1 MNHISARERV
11 HQARIELEA
20 AERALDAHRQPWHER
35 LCRHRVA
42 LLIGSGLLSSLAFA
56 TVPQRRLAHIG
67 ASLFAGSAS
76 LARSPLMPLF
86 LGALLSNIQ
95 RVHKTREALAAEDS
109 KGAQDEILSHP

>member
-20 AERALDAHRQPWHER
+20 AERALDSHRQPWHAH
-35 LCRHRVA
+35 LCHYRVA

-56 TVPQRRLAHIG
+56 TVPPRRLARIG

-86 LGALLSNIQ
+86 LGALLSTIQ
-95 RVHKTREALAAEDS
+95 RAHKTREALATDDS
-109 KGAQDEILSHP
+109 KGAQDEIISHP